1 MYPLPAYTLL
11 SVRFHQHLRNENQF
25 LEPRSPRSYRQAE
38 ERLRQREVWV
48 RDQLCLQ
55 LTVFIIL
62 LESFILSLPF
72 PATNVQ

>member
-1 MYPLPAYTLL
+1 MYPLPAYTVL
-11 SVRFHQHLRNENQF
+11 SVRFHQHLSNEIQF